1 MKTEKIIKDGKIIGL
16 KKVFETGDKFP
27 EQFGEFI
34 YLDKE
39 PTAKDYEDL
48 SNKVLQ
54 QMFEHIKDSG
64 KVWNFDGLEVV
75 LKSKEEIKEG
85 YPLSHLFPEDKIG
98 TLGVK
103 VTISRIVEEGENL

>member
-1 MKTEKIIKDGKIIGL
+1 MKMEKIIKDGKMIGI
-16 KKVFETGDKFP
+16 KKVFEAGDKFP
-27 EQFGEFI
+27 EQFGDFI

-48 SNKVLQ
+48 TNKVLQ

-64 KVWNFDGLEVV
+64 KVWNFDGFEVV
-75 LKSKEEIKEG
+75 LKSKEEIKEDS
-85 YPLSHLFPEDKIG
+85 PLSHFFPEDKIG